1 MENENLNEAEKP
13 ALQQGAVMPS
23 LRDYIACEAMKAKIM
38 VWDTELTNKHRKAL
52 LEDMVERYGKATV
65 NDAFSMMC
73 YEIADSMLKARSNGA

>member
-1 MENENLNEAEKP
+1 MEEQNLNEPHRP

-38 VWDTELTNKHRKAL
+38 VWDSELTNKHRQAL

-65 NDAFSMMC
+65 NDALSMMC
-73 YEIADSMLKARSNGA
+73 YEIADSMIKARSNGA

>member
-1 MENENLNEAEKP
+1 MENQEQKNNIDQP
-13 ALQQGAVMPS
+13 VVMPS

-38 VWDTELTNKHRKAL
+38 VWDTELTNKHRQAL

-65 NDAFSMMC
+65 NDAISMMC